1 MIGLLKTLHV
11 LCAVM
16 VTGMGFG
23 VFVHIILLLKQG
35 QERQSLQLQIVALCS
50 SFILFFPALIVLI
63 LSGFYLSYLN
73 QFLMNEPWIII
84 AIISGIIFGTL
95 CLSIAYFCLA
105 LPFQEKSSFLKIA
118 CIFSCIGWIGFA
130 FAMAIMILKRPVI
143 G

>member
-23 VFVHIILLLKQG
+23 VFIHTILLIKQG
-35 QERQSLQLQIVALCS
+35 QKRQSLQLQIVALCS
-50 SFILFFPALIVLI
+50 SFILFFPALIALI
-63 LSGFYLSYLN
+63 LSGFYLSYLS
-73 QFLMNEPWIII
+73 QFLITEPWIIL
-84 AIISGIIFGTL
+84 AIIIGIIFGTL

-105 LPFQEKSSFLKIA
+105 LPFQKKSFFLKIA
-118 CIFSCIGWIGFA
+118 SVFSCIGWIGFT
-130 FAMAIMILKRPVI
+130 FAMAAMILKQPLI